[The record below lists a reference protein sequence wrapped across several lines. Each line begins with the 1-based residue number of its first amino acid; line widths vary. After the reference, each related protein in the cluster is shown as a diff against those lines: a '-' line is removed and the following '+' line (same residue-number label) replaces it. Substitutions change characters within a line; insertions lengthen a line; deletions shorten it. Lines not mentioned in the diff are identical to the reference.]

1 MRLDVV
7 SGAKQP
13 NPSLF
18 QNGDFLWPRKPGD
31 YVPYVARIEPQRP
44 DQQRVDAVLWEAE
57 RDKYLQFLSRLPSP
71 DSVDLERKRLLG
83 KLTFRNF
90 LDLYESD
97 PDPQH
102 AGAIE
107 SEGKGL
113 SVGHVGIVELDE
125 QHQPWV
131 IEAVLKVG
139 VRRISY
145 EQWIEQRKDNLVW
158 LGRLAD
164 QPPENRNEIS
174 AQAKTYLGTPYDFW
188 NLDLDDTRGFYC
200 SKLVWLSIFRTL
212 DFGVDGND
220 DPHRSF
226 WFSPKQ
232 LFNAKTVQH
241 VFAPAGDYLI

>member
-1 MRLDVV
+1 MRLDLV

-13 NPSLF
+13 DPSLF

-44 DQQRVDAVLWEAE
+44 DQQLVDAALWK
-57 RDKYLQFLSRLPSP
+57 RGHDRYLQLLSELPEP
-71 DSVDLERKRLLG
+71 DSIELDRKRLLD
-83 KLTFRNF
+83 KLTFRAF
-90 LDLYESD
+90 YGLYVSD
-97 PDPQH
+97 FDPQH
-102 AGAIE
+102 PGAIE
-107 SEGKGL
+107 NEAKRL

-125 QHQPWV
+125 KQRPWV
-131 IEAVLKVG
+131 IEAVLEVG

-145 EQWIEQRKDNLVW
+145 ERWIEQRKDDLVW

-164 QPPENRNEIS
+164 QPPEKRTEIS

-212 DFGVDGND
+212 HFGVDGND

-232 LFNAKTVQH
+232 LFNAKKVQH
-241 VFAPAGDYLI
+241 VFAPAGNYLI